1 MTLINNFAECGYGL
15 RLIGPK
21 KSRCAAL
28 NRFPL
33 MATEAWRI
41 EHFMFMFM
49 DGGSAVL
56 WGEVECPLHSSE
68 QIATRAAEH
77 GGGGGENYTDG
88 RRTDRPLSL
97 KNEATRLSVWNSGL
111 ERTRTRTS
119 SVASFIL
126 ELIRVER
133 GRKKR
138 RST

>member
-1 MTLINNFAECGYGL
+1 
-15 RLIGPK
+15 
-21 KSRCAAL
+21 
-28 NRFPL
+28 

-77 GGGGGENYTDG
+77 GGGGENYTDG

-97 KNEATRLSVWNSGL
+97 KNEATQRVCLSGTLDWREHG
-111 ERTRTRTS
+111 
-119 SVASFIL
+119 
-126 ELIRVER
+126 R
-133 GRKKR
+133 GRAP
-138 RST
+138 